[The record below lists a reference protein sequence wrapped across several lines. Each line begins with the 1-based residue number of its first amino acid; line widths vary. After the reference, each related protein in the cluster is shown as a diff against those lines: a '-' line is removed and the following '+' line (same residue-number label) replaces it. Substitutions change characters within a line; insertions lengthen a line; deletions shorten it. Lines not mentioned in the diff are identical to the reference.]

1 MHVPNANFLISFLF
15 CSESDAALILR
26 TRPVIDIGTWFGR
39 KPVTI
44 NPDLY
49 GCEGDVRSLEVCFRL
64 ESCFMIKNFPSNID
78 RTFISYRLVAE
89 AFPGGRKVSRFRFGD
104 HKSNA
109 SHVSEKTAAVGRDSL
124 QGCFEETVYMKEGTT
139 DIRTPVKF
147 QLTLRLQ
154 QDEPR

>member
-1 MHVPNANFLISFLF
+1 MTTTTTATFWLELSKFLQFDPAMLRIYQCQFCKFLSFF

-109 SHVSEKTAAVGRDSL
+109 RSGH
-124 QGCFEETVYMKEGTT
+124 
-139 DIRTPVKF
+139 
-147 QLTLRLQ
+147 
-154 QDEPR
+154 